1 MDSGAIARPST
12 IAAPA
17 APQRAETL
25 ASAGAVRTEL
35 PPEAAVQQIGETATV
50 RLDPSDGAA
59 ERAALDEALQ
69 QVIRRRIIIDPKTR
83 EIIHQRVNEET
94 GEVVRQIPDEAILKL
109 RAFAREMRERAENT
123 APMIEKRA

>member
-1 MDSGAIARPST
+1 MDSGAIARPGT

-35 PPEAAVQQIGETATV
+35 PPEAAVQQADAAATV
-50 RLDPSDGAA
+50 RFDPSDGAI

-69 QVIRRRIIIDPKTR
+69 RVIRHRIIIDPRTR
-83 EIIHQRVNEET
+83 EVVDQRVDSDT
-94 GEVVRQIPDEAILKL
+94 GEVVRQVPDEAILKM
-109 RAFAREMRERAENT
+109 RAFAREMRERMENSEPT
-123 APMIEKRA
+123 IEKRA

>member
-1 MDSGAIARPST
+1 MDSGAIASPGT

-35 PPEAAVQQIGETATV
+35 PPEAAVQQADAPATV
-50 RLDPSDGAA
+50 RFDPSDGSL

-69 QVIRRRIIIDPKTR
+69 RVIHRRIVIDPKTR
-83 EIIHQRVNEET
+83 EVVDQRVDSET
-94 GEVVRQIPDEAILKL
+94 GEVIRQVPDEAILKM
-109 RAFAREMRERAENT
+109 RAFAREMRERMENSEPT
-123 APMIEKRA
+123 IERRA